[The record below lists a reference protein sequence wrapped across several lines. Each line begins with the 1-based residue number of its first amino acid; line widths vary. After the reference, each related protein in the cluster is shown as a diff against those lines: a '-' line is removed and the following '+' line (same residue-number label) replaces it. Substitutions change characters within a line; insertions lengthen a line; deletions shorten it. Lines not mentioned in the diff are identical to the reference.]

1 MGTHPPAS
9 ALGSRLIQLESL
21 HSVNWE
27 IWFLYHPF
35 LSLVSQQN
43 YFHFLVCKHQAKS
56 WIHWTCKK
64 NYLSKLITENKNQQG
79 PIPNFKLTLN
89 TKNKWLSPSF
99 WRKKPQPCEAR
110 QALFTVAAHGM
121 VPVQR
126 NKYICKMWNGSCRE
140 EQIYLQDVN
149 FLRII
154 KSTYH
159 VICPDEGIIMSGDV
173 LSNKTYSCF
182 QDSVVEKV
190 GGRIQ
195 PATKAE
201 TSVRVTCCGFS

>member
-35 LSLVSQQN
+35 LNLVSQQN

-89 TKNKWLSPSF
+89 TKNKLLSPSF

-110 QALFTVAAHGM
+110 QALFTVAAHGV
-121 VPVQR
+121 VPVER
-126 NKYICKMWNGSCRE
+126 NKYICKMWNVCGS
-140 EQIYLQDVN
+140 LS
-149 FLRII
+149 L
-154 KSTYH
+154 H
-159 VICPDEGIIMSGDV
+159 IMWYV
-173 LSNKTYSCF
+173 LMKESSWAGMCW
-182 QDSVVEKV
+182 
-190 GGRIQ
+190 
-195 PATKAE
+195 ATKLIPVSR
-201 TSVRVTCCGFS
+201 TLWLRR